1 MNKKWKEK
9 TTFEKA
15 ISIISTIALCVWLL
29 FEVLEKRSS
38 LQYAKFINYIA
49 SSILCIC
56 GAISFWKVKRSVS
69 YVAIGGTVCM
79 LAALILEILL
89 LS

>member
-38 LQYAKFINYIA
+38 LQYAKFIN
-49 SSILCIC
+49 
-56 GAISFWKVKRSVS
+56 
-69 YVAIGGTVCM
+69 
-79 LAALILEILL
+79 
-89 LS
+89 